1 MFLSKLS
8 KFHMSLFYLQ
18 NMDMTCPSFHEDSD
32 YGSHENSKEEK
43 IGGLCHLR
51 YRQGTYQVLINIGY

>member
-1 MFLSKLS
+1 
-8 KFHMSLFYLQ
+8 
-18 NMDMTCPSFHEDSD
+18 MDLTCPSFHEDSD